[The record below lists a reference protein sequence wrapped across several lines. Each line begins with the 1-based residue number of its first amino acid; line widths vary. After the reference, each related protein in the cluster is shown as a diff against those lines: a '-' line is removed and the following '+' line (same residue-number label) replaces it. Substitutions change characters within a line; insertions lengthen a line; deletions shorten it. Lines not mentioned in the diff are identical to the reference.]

1 MPPSRRQGKFASVR
15 IACVVRGR
23 RGNLGRQGLRET
35 EAMIVEAWMVV
46 AALLVSAGPA
56 QAATA
61 AREGTK
67 AVVEFTATLKTTGS
81 FVDGPNAKTTS
92 AVNRV
97 LKGRCTLEAGAVGP
111 YGLDGPTKAQEKAM
125 SRKDPGM
132 ADLEREHAKCKGN
145 QACLMALAQKM
156 SAQDFAPKAPQVD
169 GAVQVWFPKSCSGSF
184 SADEAYTADIKDGP
198 GLSYQSKSTVTGS
211 APIPEGGEKG
221 WLGVYVEHDLA
232 KDQTQ
237 YRFDEAPAVPLE
249 KKTVRT
255 GYQAGTTTASVPVGL
270 TQRVFPNPWGPVKG
284 PPQAG
289 ALTKSVDGGTLTVE
303 WQVRR

>member
-1 MPPSRRQGKFASVR
+1 MSAK
-15 IACVVRGR
+15 
-23 RGNLGRQGLRET
+23 
-35 EAMIVEAWMVV
+35 AWLAV
-46 AALLVSAGPA
+46 AALVAGTGPA
-56 QAATA
+56 LAATA

-67 AVVEFTATLKTTGS
+67 AVVEFTATVKTTGK
-81 FVDGPNAKTTS
+81 FVDGPNATTTS

-111 YGLDGPTKAQEKAM
+111 YGLAGPTKAQEKAM
-125 SRKDPGM
+125 NRKDPAM

-156 SAQDFAPKAPQVD
+156 SAQDFEPKAPQAD
-169 GAVQVWFPKSCSGSF
+169 GAVQVWYPKSCSGSF
-184 SADEAYTADIKDGP
+184 SADDTFTADIKDG
-198 GLSYQSKSTVTGS
+198 GNLSYQSRSTVTGS
-211 APIPEGGEKG
+211 ATIPEGGEKG

-232 KDQTQ
+232 RGETQ
-237 YRFDEAPAVPLE
+237 YRFDEAPPVPLE

-255 GYQAGTTTASVPVGL
+255 GYQAGTTVNKVPVGL
-270 TQRVFPNPWGPVKG
+270 TQQVFPNPWGPVKG

-289 ALTKSVDGGTLTVE
+289 ALTKPVVGGTLTVE

>member
-1 MPPSRRQGKFASVR
+1 MMLKA
-15 IACVVRGR
+15 
-23 RGNLGRQGLRET
+23 GL
-35 EAMIVEAWMVV
+35 VV
-46 AALLVSAGPA
+46 AALVAGAAPA

-61 AREGTK
+61 TAARVGTK
-67 AVVEFTATLKTTGS
+67 AVAEFTATLKTTGT
-81 FVDGPNAKTTS
+81 FVDGRNAKTTS
-92 AVNRV
+92 AVNHV
-97 LKGRCTLEAGAVGP
+97 LKGRCTLEASVVGP

-125 SRKDPGM
+125 RQKDPRM
-132 ADLEREHAKCKGN
+132 AELEREHAKCKGN

-169 GAVQVWFPKSCSGSF
+169 GAVQVWYPKSCSGSF
-184 SADEAYTADIKDGP
+184 AAEDAYTADIKDGP
-198 GLSYQSKSTVTGS
+198 GLSYQSKTTVTGS
-211 APIPEGGEKG
+211 VPLAEGGEKG

-255 GYQAGTTTASVPVGL
+255 GYQAGTTTVKVPVGL
-270 TQRVFPNPWGPVKG
+270 TQRVLPNPWGPVNG

-289 ALTKSVDGGTLTVE
+289 ALTKTVDGGTLTIE
-303 WQVRR
+303 WQVKR